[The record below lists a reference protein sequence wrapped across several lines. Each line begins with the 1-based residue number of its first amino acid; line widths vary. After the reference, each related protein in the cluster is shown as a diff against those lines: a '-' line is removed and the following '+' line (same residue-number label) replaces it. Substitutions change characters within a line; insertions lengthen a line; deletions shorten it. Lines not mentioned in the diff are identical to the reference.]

1 MNQKYLN
8 DIIIISAGIIAIF
21 LGFMARKYK
30 WHFSLKYVVPVI
42 MIAALVYLRISLHS
56 GN

>member
-21 LGFMARKYK
+21 FGFIARKYK
-30 WHFSLKYVVPVI
+30 WKFPLNYAGAMI
-42 MIAALVYLRISLHS
+42 MFAALVYLRISLHS